1 MCIEF
6 EVRVCAERVFGH
18 PAEMRAFSLRVLTY
32 SLLAAIGFPVV
43 AHAQYATDASAPLAI
58 RATTSDDVQPKHA
71 SAPNGGSYLSYFSGT
86 GYDVRLTRLDANGN
100 AVWKAGDLLIE
111 DRTNSSTTDYG
122 LASDALGNAYVAYE
136 VGSSII
142 CTSVSPEGAIRW
154 RKTVSFAAGG
164 SVGRVTVANDGFIW
178 VAFIEGSA
186 TRVQRL
192 DVDGNP
198 SFPLGILL
206 NETGASMFC
215 ADLKPSEAGAII
227 VSCVRYVTFS
237 GAKIL
242 RAHRV
247 NADGTKP
254 WAAAGTSVFTTGSLQ
269 FGNFPSF
276 IADGAGGAYFTW
288 YTSSPL
294 QCFAQRVNAAG
305 AVQYGTS
312 GIAVTTTS
320 TTERVSPS
328 MVLGGDG
335 RLYVFWSQHTP
346 NSSIYG
352 IYGQCFDA
360 GARQWGVNGIAV
372 APLATTYSRT
382 WATAARVN
390 GGIACFYDDSPSATQ
405 DNIRCG
411 LLNAKGTVTSTID
424 VAVNSGVKYRLLAVD
439 GMDDGSLLF
448 WQGGATTGASD
459 VFGARVN
466 ADGSLGPPPAS
477 NPADLD
483 GDGVINAADLALLL
497 SNWGASG
504 VGDIDGDG
512 TVGAADLS
520 ALLAAWMA

>member
-1 MCIEF
+1 MFEEF
-6 EVRVCAERVFGH
+6 KIRGCARRVSGH
-18 PAEMRAFSLRVLTY
+18 PVGMRHISIRAITV
-32 SLLAAIGFPVV
+32 SLLAAIGTSSV
-43 AHAQYATDASAPLAI
+43 AHAQYATDSTAPLAI
-58 RATTSDDVQPKHA
+58 RATASDDVQPKY
-71 SAPNGGSYLSYFSGT
+71 APAPSDGAYVSCLSGS

-100 AVWKAGDLLIE
+100 PVWKSGDLLIE

-136 VGSSII
+136 VGTSII
-142 CTSVSPEGAIRW
+142 CTSVSPEGVIRW

-164 SVGRVTVANDGFIW
+164 SVGRVTVASDGFLW

-192 DVDGNP
+192 DVDGNA
-198 SFPLGILL
+198 SFPTGVLL
-206 NETGASMFC
+206 NESGASMFC
-215 ADLKPSEAGAII
+215 ADLQPSEAGAII

-247 NADGTKP
+247 NADGSKP
-254 WAAAGTSVFTTGSLQ
+254 WAASGTSVFTTGSLQ
-269 FGNFPSF
+269 FGNFPTF
-276 IADGAGGAYFTW
+276 IPDGAGGAYFTW

-294 QCFAQRVNAAG
+294 QCHAQRVNAAG

-312 GIAVTTTS
+312 GIAVTSTT

-328 MVLGGDG
+328 MTLGDDG

-346 NSSIYG
+346 SSSIYG
-352 IYGQCFDA
+352 VFGQCFD
-360 GARQWGVNGIAV
+360 GGVRQWGVNGIAV

-390 GGIACFYDDSPSATQ
+390 GGVACYYDDSPSATQ

-424 VAVNSGVKYRLLAVD
+424 IAVNSGSKYRLLAVD
-439 GMDDGSLLF
+439 GPSDGSLLF
-448 WQGGATTGASD
+448 WQGGVTTGASD
-459 VFGARVN
+459 VFGSRLN
-466 ADGSLGPPPAS
+466 ADLTLGPPPAS
-477 NPADLD
+477 NPEDLN
-483 GDGVINAADLALLL
+483 GDGSIDAADLALLL
-497 SNWGASG
+497 SNWGGSG

>member
-1 MCIEF
+1 
-6 EVRVCAERVFGH
+6 
-18 PAEMRAFSLRVLTY
+18 
-32 SLLAAIGFPVV
+32 
-43 AHAQYATDASAPLAI
+43 
-58 RATTSDDVQPKHA
+58 
-71 SAPNGGSYLSYFSGT
+71 
-86 GYDVRLTRLDANGN
+86 
-100 AVWKAGDLLIE
+100 
-111 DRTNSSTTDYG
+111 
-122 LASDALGNAYVAYE
+122 
-136 VGSSII
+136 
-142 CTSVSPEGAIRW
+142 
-154 RKTVSFAAGG
+154 
-164 SVGRVTVANDGFIW
+164 
-178 VAFIEGSA
+178 
-186 TRVQRL
+186 
-192 DVDGNP
+192 
-198 SFPLGILL
+198 
-206 NETGASMFC
+206 
-215 ADLKPSEAGAII
+215 
-227 VSCVRYVTFS
+227 
-237 GAKIL
+237 
-242 RAHRV
+242 
-247 NADGTKP
+247 
-254 WAAAGTSVFTTGSLQ
+254 LQ
-269 FGNFPSF
+269 FGNFPTF
-276 IADGAGGAYFTW
+276 IPDGAGGAYFTW

-390 GGIACFYDDSPSATQ
+390 GGIACYYDDSPSATQ

-411 LLNAKGTVTSTID
+411 LLNTKGAVTSTID

-459 VFGARVN
+459 VFGARLN
-466 ADGSLGPPPAS
+466 ADGTLGPPPAS
-477 NPADLD
+477 NPADLN
-483 GDGVINAADLALLL
+483 GDGAIDAADLSLLL